1 MLAMFGGKE
10 ALDPLKE
17 PITEKLKNIINE
29 LAGKKDENS
38 SDDAKNDFTQ
48 NLIIKIEQI
57 IDNRL
62 ADLTPK
68 MVKEIIQKM
77 IRKHLG
83 CLVVWGGV
91 FGGLI
96 GLVFLLFRVVRF
108 LEIGFD

>member
-1 MLAMFGGKE
+1 MVDGRCLT
-10 ALDPLKE
+10 PRCS
-17 PITEKLKNIINE
+17 INE

-38 SDDAKNDFTQ
+38 SDDSKNDFTQ

-83 CLVVWGGV
+83 WLVVWGGV
-91 FGGLI
+91 FGCLI
-96 GLVFLLFRVVRF
+96 GLVFSAF
-108 LEIGFD
+108 